1 MTIYQKTVQLFQLA
15 QMDNFKECINYT
27 YNTDKYWHHFQWFF
41 TGPENHLFRVISS
54 RGVARNF
61 SRRRMDVG
69 YHGWERT
76 FCDFR
81 LAKIFTSGIVLACVL
96 NPPSKPQPRIF
107 FLSLRALKNVKRENR
122 LRQTT
127 MQAQI
132 IPTCCTYLIITFIL
146 ISEQPTNTSFIKYY
160 LWKELLKSPQTPI
173 IFWSPFSKFRTKSC
187 SPGKGRLIL
196 CWLFLNI
203 FYIP

>member
-1 MTIYQKTVQLFQLA
+1 MYILIILTS
-15 QMDNFKECINYT
+15 
-27 YNTDKYWHHFQWFF
+27 
-41 TGPENHLFRVISS
+41 TGIIFNDFLQGQRIICLGSSAPE
-54 RGVARNF
+54 GVARNF
-61 SRRRMDVG
+61 SRRRTDVG

-107 FLSLRALKNVKRENR
+107 FLSLRALKNIKRENR

-160 LWKELLKSPQTPI
+160 LIRQTSVEGTPQVPPDTHYFLIPVFKISDLKLFPWKGEADTVLA
-173 IFWSPFSKFRTKSC
+173 FS
-187 SPGKGRLIL
+187 
-196 CWLFLNI
+196 
-203 FYIP
+203 